1 MQIAERSVF
10 MQMKRSPAH
19 YEPGT
24 FELYVAAGSVLTFD
38 PNLCAVEGVG
48 RADAQALIGHCKHTQ
63 TVVVR
68 VAEAVGVMVSKFTPS
83 SDTYRSK
90 PRCALRK

>member
-1 MQIAERSVF
+1 MQT
-10 MQMKRSPAH
+10 KRSPAH

-68 VAEAVGVMVSKFTPS
+68 VAETVGGDGFKIYAV
-83 SDTYRSK
+83 
-90 PRCALRK
+90 L